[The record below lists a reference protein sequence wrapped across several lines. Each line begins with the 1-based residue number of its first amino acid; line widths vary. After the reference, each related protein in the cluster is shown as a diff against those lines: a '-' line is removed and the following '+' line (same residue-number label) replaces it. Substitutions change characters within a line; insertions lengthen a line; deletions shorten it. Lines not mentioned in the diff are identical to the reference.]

1 MAEEIKK
8 NEEVTEYAD
17 ATAIDFG
24 DDEEKI
30 EYPSIEQLES
40 ELKKEKRKT
49 VGGGLLRV
57 LIYLLVIA
65 TAASLIL
72 CAFVFPIT
80 DVTGRSM
87 ENALHDGDKALT
99 VSKKEYKTGD
109 VIAFNYGDKVLF
121 KRVIAIGGQTVDI
134 DESGNIYIDGTSLKE
149 PYISVKSI
157 GSCDIPLPYK
167 VPEGKVFVLGD
178 KRMASIDSRHKVMG
192 CIDTEDIIGKLFF
205 VIWPFEDI
213 GIIK

>member
-87 ENALHDGDKALT
+87 ENALHDGDKVLT

-109 VIAFNYGDKVLF
+109 VITYIVGKDHVGRINLRQLLTIIWQTF
-121 KRVIAIGGQTVDI
+121 KR
-134 DESGNIYIDGTSLKE
+134 NSL
-149 PYISVKSI
+149 
-157 GSCDIPLPYK
+157 
-167 VPEGKVFVLGD
+167 
-178 KRMASIDSRHKVMG
+178 RMLQ
-192 CIDTEDIIGKLFF
+192 E
-205 VIWPFEDI
+205 
-213 GIIK
+213 